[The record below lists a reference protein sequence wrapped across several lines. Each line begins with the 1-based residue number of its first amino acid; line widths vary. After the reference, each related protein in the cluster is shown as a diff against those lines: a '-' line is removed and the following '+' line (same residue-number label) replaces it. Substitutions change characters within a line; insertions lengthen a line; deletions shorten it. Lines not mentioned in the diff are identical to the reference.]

1 MTSEDDLKMLMI
13 DGLRGDRR
21 AHEELLRAIAPILTA
36 YFRRRCGS
44 GGLEPEDLMQETLI
58 AIHEKRATFDA
69 SRPFTV
75 WMFAI
80 ARYKLIDAYRKLKRS
95 PPTEELSDIL
105 AVEGFESAV
114 SARMD
119 VDRLLGFLPSKQSEA
134 LRKTKITGL
143 SVAEHAE
150 TSGLS
155 ESDVKISVHRG
166 LKGLAAR
173 LRGEN

>member
-1 MTSEDDLKMLMI
+1 MTSEDDLKTLMV
-13 DGLRGDRR
+13 DGLRGDAR
-21 AHEELLRAIAPILTA
+21 AHERLLRAIAPILTA

-44 GGLEPEDLMQETLI
+44 AGLEPEDLMQETLI
-58 AIHEKRATFDA
+58 AIHEKRATFDP

-80 ARYKLIDAYRKLKRS
+80 ARYKLIDAYRKVKRS
-95 PPTEELSDIL
+95 APTEALSEIL
-105 AVEGFESAV
+105 AIEGFESAV
-114 SARMD
+114 SAKMD
-119 VDRLLGFLPSKQSEA
+119 VERLLGFLPAKQSDA

-150 TSGLS
+150 ATGLS

-173 LRGEN
+173 LKGEK